1 MKKIILLICM
11 LLSICIQAQVV
22 IFHPVKV
29 NPNQLESFLDIETN
43 YMSKI
48 AQKAQDDGNL
58 MGWRLLQLFN
68 PGADDFN
75 YMFVNI
81 YKDFD
86 AATSPEANWWTNA
99 EKVVG
104 VKTSILLDVY
114 SSLEFDK
121 RYFYEVKQQIA
132 NTKPSDY
139 VILNFARPNDVNQQ
153 MEETKK
159 YVIPH
164 FKKNMDKHGMVGWGL
179 ATKITPQGKEYS
191 SMMTWD
197 SYTNLSDVMMHLAGY
212 GVIEG
217 LPFEKFE
224 DPIEWENRYILKVI
238 SSTKD

>member
-1 MKKIILLICM
+1 M

-22 IFHPVKV
+22 TFHPVKV

-139 VILNFARPNDVNQQ
+139 VILNFARPNDLNIQI
-153 MEETKK
+153 EEAKK
-159 YVIPH
+159 FVLPH
-164 FKKNMDKHGMVGWGL
+164 FKKNMKKFGMVGWGL
-179 ATKITPQGKEYS
+179 GTKITPQGKEYS

-197 SYTNLSDVMMHLAGY
+197 SYDSLENVMKHLGGY

-217 LPFEKFE
+217 LPFDKFSE
-224 DPIEWENRYILKVI
+224 IIEWENRYIMKVI
-238 SSTKD
+238 SSTTN